1 MTWQRIVA
9 LFTLLAVM
17 ALAMPTTAEVTDEE
31 LAAAEER
38 LAELGLELDELTR
51 DWEEAVHR
59 SAELEYQSER
69 IGADLL
75 DTMVSVT
82 ALKEQAKER
91 AVEIYMDAAISSMAA
106 FFVSDSV
113 ESAGASVGYLEEIGK
128 SDREV
133 IRDLEA
139 RLAALTRYEA
149 ELSVVEADLAIV
161 EADLVARSEVL
172 NSRLEEAQG
181 IFLQLRAQ
189 RAAEDE
195 AKRLAAEAEAK
206 RIAEEEARKAAEAA
220 AATSTTVPTNTS
232 PATTTPS
239 TTTTTADQPP
249 STDPPPAPSGS
260 QTCPVD
266 GYTRFTDTW
275 GAARSGG
282 RTHEGVD
289 MLAARG
295 TPVVAIEAGKVKSM
309 RSSTLGGITVWLSGE
324 SGDTFYYAHLDS
336 HAPGLST
343 GQSVARGALLGYVG
357 TSGNAPE
364 HIPHLHFEYHPGGGS
379 AINPYPLVKGLCG

>member
-1 MTWQRIVA
+1 MIRQA
-9 LFTLLAVM
+9 LAALVVPLTLLA
-17 ALAMPTTAEVTDEE
+17 LASPIAAEVTDEE
-31 LAAAEER
+31 LAAADRR

-82 ALKEQAKER
+82 ALEEQAKER
-91 AVEIYMDAAISSMAA
+91 AVEIYMDAAVSSMAA

-113 ESAGASVGYLEEIGK
+113 ELAGASIGYLEEIGK
-128 SDREV
+128 SDREI

-139 RLAALTRYEA
+139 RLATLIRYEG

-161 EADLVARSEVL
+161 EADLVARSEVM

-206 RIAEEEARKAAEAA
+206 RIAEEEARKAAEV
-220 AATSTTVPTNTS
+220 AATSTTIPGPPVPTS
-232 PATTTPS
+232 PTTTV
-239 TTTTTADQPP
+239 ADQPS
-249 STDPPPAPSGS
+249 STDPPPAPGGS
-260 QTCPVD
+260 RTCPVD

-309 RSSTLGGITVWLSGE
+309 RSSTLGGITVWLSGA
-324 SGDTFYYAHLDS
+324 SGDTFYYGHLDS

-343 GQSVARGALLGYVG
+343 GQSVAKGALLGYVG

-364 HIPHLHFEYHPGGGS
+364 HVPHLHFEHHPGGGS
-379 AINPYPLVKGLCG
+379 AVNPYLLVKGLCG